1 MFLVRALPW
10 PGAADRSV
18 MSISRQQLQTR
29 GVHSR
34 PHSRTRTVPRVGV
47 LTWAP
52 TGRPSVLV
60 VRTYCC
66 MAIWGVRV
74 RKIESIRL
82 HWHGPVVEQGKTHG
96 AVRAPCRFLCR
107 EFRARA
113 HAAIA
118 KKKKLLQFFFFGEA
132 NLAAA
137 SAHVQYPTH
146 GTHTSRSLRLVSH
159 SLMHGFVGCA
169 AG

>member
-118 KKKKLLQFFFFGEA
+118 KKKKLLQFFFWRGKSSCCFCTRTVPNVRHPYLSIA
-132 NLAAA
+132 VSRL
-137 SAHVQYPTH
+137 SFAH
-146 GTHTSRSLRLVSH
+146 
-159 SLMHGFVGCA
+159 A
-169 AG
+169 